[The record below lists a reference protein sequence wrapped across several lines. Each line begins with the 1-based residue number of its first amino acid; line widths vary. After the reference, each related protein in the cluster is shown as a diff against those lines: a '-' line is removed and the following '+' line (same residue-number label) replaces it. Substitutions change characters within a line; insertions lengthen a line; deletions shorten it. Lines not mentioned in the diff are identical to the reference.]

1 MDDCPI
7 SFGPRAVLPL
17 NPGFVSGAWETN
29 PPGISLELTFDTV
42 MNQSSLPADASWEL
56 KIDGTPIA
64 LQDPSWTSSTVLRY
78 DTATTSDPSAALT
91 IELLVQDDG
100 LHSLSG
106 MRNVLPF
113 GPSDIFVPL

>member
-17 NPGFVSGAWETN
+17 NPGFFSGSFSVDPPNLDVS
-29 PPGISLELTFDTV
+29 LVFDTV
-42 MNQSSLPADASWEL
+42 MNQTSLPTDTSWAFEVDSTL
-56 KIDGTPIA
+56 TPVVSQSWLDSITLEVVIGPTAAPTVDGT
-64 LQDPSWTSSTVLRY
+64 V
-78 DTATTSDPSAALT
+78 
-91 IELLVQDDG
+91 ELLVEDVG

-113 GPSDIFVPL
+113 GPEFWLPPP